1 VADSGFAHVLRQ
13 QRLASGLTQEDLAE
27 RAKLSVRAISDL
39 ERGVNHAPRLST
51 VRMLSA
57 GLDAGPS
64 DAAAL
69 LAAAQLH
76 SPAVRSGPLFDIR
89 HAIRSDGAR
98 TAYGTMGTGPVL
110 LIAPGLIS
118 HLEWWE
124 SAPGVTAFLSPIAE
138 HRTIVL
144 YDRHGCGL
152 SDRDRTDFTAEDDML
167 DIEAVAQAIGPD
179 PVDLFGTSW
188 GACPIITFAA
198 RHPRRVRRLVLYAAG
213 GASGDSAAS
222 EGYRQRKAAMVALRR
237 ADLELYVRAVT
248 VMFFPSSIDHA
259 TLASFVRIHHMAAT
273 VDMQERLDGVSF
285 QYESLLPLI
294 ESPTLV
300 LHRRGDLACP
310 FAAGQRLAQAIPGAR
325 FLPLDGDAH
334 FQWIGDSE
342 AIVSA
347 VLEFLL
353 DQRLDCQ

>member
-1 VADSGFAHVLRQ
+1 VGDRGFAQALRQ
-13 QRLASGLTQEDLAE
+13 QRLVSGLTQEELAE

-39 ERGVNHAPRLST
+39 ERGVIHSPRPSTLRRLSE
-51 VRMLSA
+51 
-57 GLDAGPS
+57 GLDAGP
-64 DAAAL
+64 DGAAAL
-69 LAAAQLH
+69 LAAVH
-76 SPAVRSGPLFDIR
+76 PPAMRLGPLFDIR
-89 HAIRSDGAR
+89 YAIRSDGAR

-118 HLEWWE
+118 HLEWWA
-124 SAPGVTAFLSPIAE
+124 SAPGVMAFLGPIAE

-152 SDRDRTDFTAEDDML
+152 SDRDRSDFTAEDDMR
-167 DIEAVAQAIGPD
+167 DIEAVAQAVGPE
-179 PVDLFGTSW
+179 PLDLFGTSW
-188 GACPIITFAA
+188 GAHPIITFAA

-213 GASGDSAAS
+213 GASA
-222 EGYRQRKAAMVALRR
+222 EGAVREGHRKRRAAMAALRR
-237 ADLELYVRAVT
+237 ADLELYVRAVA
-248 VMFFPSSIDHA
+248 VMLFPSSIDPA
-259 TLASFVRIHHMAAT
+259 TLASFIRIHHMAAT

-285 QYESLLPLI
+285 DYEPLLPSI
-294 ESPTLV
+294 EAPTLV

-310 FAAGQRLAQAIPGAR
+310 FESGQWLARTIRGAR

-347 VLEFLL
+347 VLEFLC
-353 DQRLDCQ
+353 DPRL